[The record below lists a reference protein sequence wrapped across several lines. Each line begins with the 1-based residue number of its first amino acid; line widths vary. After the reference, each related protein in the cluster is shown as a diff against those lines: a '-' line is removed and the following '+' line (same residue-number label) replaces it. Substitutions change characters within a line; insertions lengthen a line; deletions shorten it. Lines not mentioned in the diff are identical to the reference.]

1 MTKACRECRI
11 LTEENVCPICKSTEL
26 SEDYSG
32 LLIVLDPENSIMAEK
47 MEIKEAG
54 RYALKIR

>member
-1 MTKACRECRI
+1 MTKACRECKI

>member
-1 MTKACRECRI
+1 MTKACRECKI

-32 LLIVLDPENSIMAEK
+32 LLIVLDPKNSIMAEK